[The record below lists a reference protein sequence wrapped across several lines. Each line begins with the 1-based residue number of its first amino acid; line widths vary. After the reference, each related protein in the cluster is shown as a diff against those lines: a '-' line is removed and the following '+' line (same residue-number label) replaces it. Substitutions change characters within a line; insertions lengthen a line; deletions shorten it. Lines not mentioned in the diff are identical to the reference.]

1 MNDTIELLARR
12 RSAPALA
19 LAEPGPTSQE
29 VETILGIAA
38 RVPDHGKLA
47 PWRFIVFAGEGR
59 DRAGAIVADVF
70 GKANPGADASQLAT
84 ERKRFSLAPL
94 VIGVVSR
101 AGPHE
106 KIPEWEQVLSA
117 GAVCMNLIVAA
128 NAMGYTTVW
137 LTEWYAYDRAVLD
150 RLGVAAH
157 EKVAGFVH
165 VGRAPGPR
173 DDRPRPVLADIVTRF

>member
-1 MNDTIELLARR
+1 MLE
-12 RSAPALA
+12 
-19 LAEPGPTSQE
+19 
-29 VETILGIAA
+29 IAA

-47 PWRFIVFAGEGR
+47 PWRFVVFAGEGR
-59 DRAGAIVADVF
+59 DRAGAIVAEVF
-70 GKANPGADASQLAT
+70 AKANPGADQLQLAT

-128 NAMGYTTVW
+128 NALGYASVW

-150 RLGVAAH
+150 RLGIAPH
-157 EKVAGFVH
+157 EKIAGFVH
-165 VGRAPGPR
+165 IGRAPGPR
-173 DDRPRPVLADIVTRF
+173 EDRPRPVLADVVTRF